1 MATNKAFK
9 ADSQRKAFSVC
20 FEFSVY
26 GTMFWL
32 GGNVAHYLTR
42 R

>member
-9 ADSQRKAFSVC
+9 ADSQRLAFSVC

-26 GTMFWL
+26 GTM
-32 GGNVAHYLTR
+32 V
-42 R
+42 